1 MNDESNQLNLSY
13 ELLYLIQWFIEEEPE
28 KLKPLIA
35 SALKNGLTKELRNI
49 HNNTVDPSMA
59 NEMQYNIIDFLGLLE
74 NQLHEVLNEQT
85 MKRVVE
91 KKLMPAIDHIDTTEC
106 DTETVLFSVEKATS
120 KLDREPK
127 ANAQELL
134 FQELL
139 KCWKPSK
146 KTLSN

>member
-13 ELLYLIQWFIEEEPE
+13 ELLYLIQWFIEQEPE
-28 KLKPLIA
+28 KFKPLIA
-35 SALKNGLTKELRNI
+35 SALKNGLKTELQHI
-49 HNNTVDPSMA
+49 SNNTVDQSMA
-59 NEMQYNIIDFLGLLE
+59 NDMQYNIIDFLGLLE
-74 NQLHEVLNEQT
+74 AQLHEVLNEQI

-106 DTETVLFSVEKATS
+106 DTETVQFSVEKATS

-127 ANAQELL
+127 KNAQELL

>member
-13 ELLYLIQWFIEEEPE
+13 ELLYLIQWLIEEEPE

-35 SALKNGLTKELRNI
+35 SALKNGLTKELHNI
-49 HNNTVDPSMA
+49 HNNTVGSSMA